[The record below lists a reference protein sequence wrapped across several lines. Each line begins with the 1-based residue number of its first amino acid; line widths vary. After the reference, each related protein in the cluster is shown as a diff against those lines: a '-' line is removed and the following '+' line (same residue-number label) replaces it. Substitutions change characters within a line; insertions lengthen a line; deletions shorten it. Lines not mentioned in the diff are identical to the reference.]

1 MSDDSEKLRSF
12 TSWKLEVLNAMSVDE
27 AVTDLDFRV
36 AFRIMQHINSVSR
49 IAWPSVPRLGAQL
62 KKSDDR
68 IMAATKRLAEI
79 GWITKSRKSQK
90 APNEYSFRDDR
101 VNTALDGMLLR
112 IEAIGAELDPAE
124 MQGQTRDD
132 PADLPP
138 RDPAEM
144 QGPDPADLQGKH
156 LNQNYLNRTPSL
168 LKGSERGKVSSV
180 LSGPS
185 YGDLTKGDE
194 LIPFD
199 PPKSEDEAEDMVM
212 SWLEGQPRAVVLDL
226 FDVIRHRLISGELTP
241 AELRNLIGRAAA

>member
-1 MSDDSEKLRSF
+1 MSDDADNLRGF
-12 TSWKLEVLNAMSVDE
+12 TSWKLDILNAMSVDE

-68 IMAATKRLAEI
+68 IMAATKRLSEI
-79 GWITKSRKSQK
+79 GWITKGRKSQK

-101 VNTALDGMLLR
+101 VNAALDAMLLR
-112 IEAIGAELDPAE
+112 IEAIGTELDPAE
-124 MQGQTRDD
+124 MQGQTRHD
-132 PADLPP
+132 PADLRPF
-138 RDPAEM
+138 DPAEM

-156 LNQNYLNRTPSL
+156 LNQNYLKGTPSL
-168 LKGSERGKVSSV
+168 LKGSERGKVSSPP
-180 LSGPS
+180 SGPS
-185 YGDLTKGDE
+185 YGDLTKGDD

-199 PPKSEDEAEDMVM
+199 VPESEDEAADLVM

-226 FDVIRHRLISGELTP
+226 FDIIRTRLASGELTP
-241 AELRNLIGRAAA
+241 AELHDLIGRAAA

>member
-1 MSDDSEKLRSF
+1 MSDDSEKLRGF

-68 IMAATKRLAEI
+68 IMAATKRLSDV
-79 GWITKSRKSQK
+79 GWMTKWRKSQK
-90 APNEYSFRDDR
+90 SPNEYRFYDDR
-101 VNTALDGMLLR
+101 VNTALDAMLQR
-112 IEAIGAELDPAE
+112 VEAIGSEFDPAE
-124 MQGQTRDD
+124 MQGQKMDD
-132 PADLPP
+132 PADLRPF
-138 RDPAEM
+138 DPAEM

-168 LKGSERGKVSSV
+168 LKGSERGKVSSTP
-180 LSGPS
+180 SGPS
-185 YGDLTKGDE
+185 YGELTKGDD

-199 PPKSEDEAEDMVM
+199 PPESEDEAEDMVM
-212 SWLEGQPRAVVLDL
+212 SWLEDQPRAVVIAL
-226 FDVIRHRLISGELTP
+226 FDTIRARLISGELTP
-241 AELRNLIGRAAA
+241 AKLRNLIVRAAA